1 MTSISEK
8 LRKTYSGIFGNQV
21 LLRSRRKNTVMTIE
35 PVKNSKTYTENQEKV
50 KERFRNGA
58 AWAKEILKDPDLYEL
73 YLSRARDG
81 KTPYTV
87 ALTDYL
93 RPPKIL
99 LIDTA
104 NYTGAEG
111 DEVIVSAVDDVKVMQ
126 VEVAITGPN
135 GVQVENGVCT
145 RSQFGNFWTYVATTG
160 VETTAG
166 LTITARATDIPGNKG
181 ESQVT
186 L

>member
-1 MTSISEK
+1 M
-8 LRKTYSGIFGNQV
+8 
-21 LLRSRRKNTVMTIE
+21 LLRSRRKNTVLTIE
-35 PVKNSKTYTENQEKV
+35 PVKNSKTCTENQEKIR
-50 KERFRNGA
+50 ERFRTGA
-58 AWAKEILKDPDLYEL
+58 SWAKDILKNPDLYEL
-73 YLSRARDG
+73 YLSKSRDG

-126 VEVAITGPN
+126 VEVAITGAN

-145 RSQFGNFWTYVATTG
+145 RSQFGNFWTYVATAG

-166 LTITARATDIPGNKG
+166 LTITARATDIPGNKA
-181 ESQVT
+181 EAHVT

>member
-8 LRKTYSGIFGNQV
+8 LRKTYSGIFGHQM

-35 PVKNSKTYTENQEKV
+35 PVKNSKTCTENQEKIR
-50 KERFRNGA
+50 ERFRTGA
-58 AWAKEILKDPDLYEL
+58 SWAKDILKNPDLYEL
-73 YLSRARDG
+73 YLAKARDG

-104 NYTGAEG
+104 NYSGAEG

-126 VEVAITGPN
+126 VEVAITGAN
-135 GVQVENGVCT
+135 GVQVEKGVCT
-145 RSQFGNFWTYVATTG
+145 RSQFGNFWTYVATAV

-166 LTITARATDIPGNKG
+166 LTITAWATDIPGNKAAAHI
-181 ESQVT
+181 T

>member
-8 LRKTYSGIFGNQV
+8 LRQTYSGIFGHQV

-35 PVKNSKTYTENQEKV
+35 PVKNSKTYTEGQERV

-58 AWAKEILKDPDLYEL
+58 SWAKKILQNPDLYEL
-73 YLSRARDG
+73 YLAKARDG
-81 KTPYTV
+81 KTPYQV

-99 LIDTA
+99 MIDTA

-111 DEVIVSAVDDVKVMQ
+111 DEVTVSAVDDVSVMQ
-126 VEVAITGPN
+126 VEVAITGAN
-135 GVQVENGVCT
+135 GVQVEKGVCT
-145 RSQFGNFWTYVATTG
+145 RSQFGNFWTYVATAT
-160 VETTAG
+160 VENTAG
-166 LTITARATDIPGNKG
+166 LTITARATDIPGNKA
-181 ESQVT
+181 EAHVT

>member
-8 LRKTYSGIFGNQV
+8 LRQTYSGIFGNQV
-21 LLRSRRKNTVMTIE
+21 LLRSRRKNTVLTIE
-35 PVKNSKTYTENQEKV
+35 PVKNSKTYTEGQERV
-50 KERFRNGA
+50 KDRFRNGA

-73 YLSRARDG
+73 YLARARDG

-99 LIDTA
+99 MIDTA

-111 DEVIVSAVDDVKVMQ
+111 DEVIVSAVDDVMVMQ
-126 VEVAITGPN
+126 VEVAITGAN
-135 GVQVENGVCT
+135 GVQVEKGVCT
-145 RSQFGNFWTYVATTG
+145 RSQFGNLWTYVATAA
-160 VETTAG
+160 VENTAG
-166 LTITARATDIPGNKG
+166 ITITAWATDIPGNKA
-181 ESQVT
+181 EAHVT